1 MQSKAV
7 EGRAL
12 TAARPAA
19 LLFLSGTAAL
29 VFQVLWIKQ
38 LSLVVGV
45 EVSAIAGAVSAFFLG
60 LALGGW
66 LLGRQ
71 ADRLRRPVRF
81 YAMLEAAVALSCV
94 AVTWLLARSAAAFV
108 AVEAHSSVAAWLAI
122 GLLLAMPAFLMGGTL
137 PVLLRAVSRQGADV
151 SRRGGTLY
159 AANTCGAIL
168 GALLPAFLLIP
179 RLGVQGAALAAA
191 SLNLLAAAGAWALD
205 RKAGD

>member
-7 EGRAL
+7 QGRAL

-81 YAMLEAAVALSCV
+81 YAMLEAAVALSCI

-191 SLNLLAAAGAWALD
+191 SLNLLAAA
-205 RKAGD
+205 